1 MTPRQRNV
9 LDYIES
15 YWEKHDYGPSYR
27 DIAGWAKTSPSAIFS
42 IVNILGKK
50 GVLYVQHGKARA
62 IYPVEVHKKLFITP
76 DTDAERMRD
85 ALVEIRD
92 VAKLSVGT
100 TLDAVVEFYT
110 MLAEK
115 GLGEDRCVDEID

>member
-9 LDYIES
+9 LDYIEA
-15 YWEKHDYGPSYR
+15 YWEKHDCGPSYR
-27 DIAGWAKTSPSAIFS
+27 EIGKWAGISHSVVYY
-42 IVNILGKK
+42 IVDTLRKK
-50 GVLYVQHGKARA
+50 GVLHVQHGRARS
-62 IYPVEVHKKLFITP
+62 IYPVEIYKKLFISP
-76 DTDAERMRD
+76 DTEVDRMRD

-100 TLDAVVEFYT
+100 TLDAAVEFYT

-115 GLGEDRCVDEID
+115 GLGED